1 MYNAWLGVSASDR
14 GTEDAMKA
22 RTPNDDEVT
31 RLIHSHGIGTALPRS
46 RQLDFRDLM
55 SFRINRILLV
65 SSLYDYYT
73 LVEDGQL
80 TEAIFNEYVELNL
93 HYAPRIIRVNS
104 GEAALRLL
112 ETREFDLVISMLR
125 LGDMD
130 LPTFCAS
137 VRERHSDLPMVLLSF
152 QSAEFELFM
161 KTDDMQCFDHVFVWS
176 GDRKLF
182 LALIKLFEDMRNA
195 PVDCLEFGV
204 RSIMLV
210 EDSPWFYSSYLPLMY
225 ADLIQQVQDLI
236 EEGKNFADKLLRQ
249 RARPKILLARSYEE
263 AVSYYRKYR
272 ETLLGIFADMTFP
285 NAGEEDETAGL
296 KLVRL
301 VRDRDPELP
310 ILIQSSDPAWRQEVE
325 REGIAFVDKQSR
337 VLLQS
342 LSEFMTRQFGF
353 GDFIF
358 RLPDGSDVAT
368 ARNLRELREHLRRV
382 PDASIQYHAERDH
395 FSNWLKARTRFEL
408 SNLLKPV
415 TVDQFASIDELRS
428 WLIDAINTQ
437 LMRDQKGM
445 ISDFSRQE
453 YDAEDTFLR
462 IGSGSL
468 GGKGRGLAFTD
479 SLLRKYLDTDH
490 FPGMRISIPRTIV
503 LGTDVFSEF
512 TEQNDLLSLAVNDL
526 SDEDILRAFLHA
538 DLPATVLGDL
548 RAILD
553 KARFPL
559 AVRSSSLLED
569 AMYQPFAGIYATVM
583 IPNSN
588 PDIAV
593 RFHNLLQAIKFVYA
607 STYFRKARN
616 YIEATSNRIE
626 EERMAVVIQEMVGT
640 RRGRYFYPEISGVA
654 RSFNYYPF
662 GKASQRDGVVNLALG
677 LGKQIVDGGTSL
689 QYSPAYP
696 AVYPQFGT
704 TRDLFHNSQL
714 NFHALDLQSDIIR
727 KYPREDQHLVQ
738 LDLGTA
744 EEHGTLALTAS
755 TYSGQDDRLYE
766 GTGRQGTRILTFA
779 PILKSEIIP
788 LNQAVRLLVDMCE
801 TAVNA
806 PVEIEFAVRIDDA
819 STRNAEFSFLQL
831 RPMVKQE
838 GGIDIAVGTLPQA
851 SLLFRCE
858 KALGNGI
865 SRMRD
870 IVYVKPEAFDAMRT
884 REIVREIS
892 QINQHLLKAR
902 QTYLLIGPGR
912 WGSSDPSL
920 GIPVAFSD
928 ISAARA
934 IAETTLPNM
943 IIDPSQ
949 GSHFFQNLTSF
960 RIPYFTLRHYNEE
973 HALDW
978 EWLASRDCVEEKKFV
993 RHVRAAGEFTVVV
1006 NGQNG
1011 MGAVLKS
1018 DMQTES

>member
-1 MYNAWLGVSASDR
+1 
-14 GTEDAMKA
+14 
-22 RTPNDDEVT
+22 
-31 RLIHSHGIGTALPRS
+31 
-46 RQLDFRDLM
+46 
-55 SFRINRILLV
+55 
-65 SSLYDYYT
+65 
-73 LVEDGQL
+73 
-80 TEAIFNEYVELNL
+80 
-93 HYAPRIIRVNS
+93 
-104 GEAALRLL
+104 
-112 ETREFDLVISMLR
+112 
-125 LGDMD
+125 
-130 LPTFCAS
+130 
-137 VRERHSDLPMVLLSF
+137 
-152 QSAEFELFM
+152 
-161 KTDDMQCFDHVFVWS
+161 
-176 GDRKLF
+176 
-182 LALIKLFEDMRNA
+182 
-195 PVDCLEFGV
+195 
-204 RSIMLV
+204 
-210 EDSPWFYSSYLPLMY
+210 
-225 ADLIQQVQDLI
+225 
-236 EEGKNFADKLLRQ
+236 
-249 RARPKILLARSYEE
+249 KILLARSYEE
-263 AVSYYRKYR
+263 AVSLYRRYR
-272 ETLLGIFADMTFP
+272 ETLLGIITDMSFP
-285 NAGEEDETAGL
+285 KEGEEDQTAGM

-301 VRDRDPELP
+301 ARSKDPELP
-310 ILIQSSDPAWRQEVE
+310 VLIQSSNPEFRQRIE
-325 REGIAFVDKQSR
+325 REGLAFVDKHSR

-342 LSEFMTRQFGF
+342 LSDFMTRQFGF
-353 GDFIF
+353 GDFVF
-358 RLPDGSDVAT
+358 RLPDGHEVAT

-415 TVDQFASIDELRS
+415 TVDQFESIDDLRD
-428 WLIDAINTQ
+428 WLIDAIHLQ
-437 LMRDQKGM
+437 LQRDQKGM

-453 YDAEDTFLR
+453 YDADDTFLR
-462 IGSGSL
+462 IGAGSL

-503 LGTDVFSEF
+503 LGTDVFSDF
-512 TEQNDLLSLAVNDL
+512 AEQNELLSLAVENL
-526 SDEDILRAFLHA
+526 SDEEILRAFLHA

-548 RAILD
+548 RTILD

-559 AVRSSSLLED
+559 AIRSSSLLED

-593 RFHNLLQAIKFVYA
+593 RFHNLLQAIKYVYA
-607 STYFRKARN
+607 STYFRQARN

-626 EERMAVVIQEMVGT
+626 EEKMAVVIQEMVGT
-640 RRGRYFYPEISGVA
+640 RRGRYFYPELSGVA

-662 GKASQRDGVVNLALG
+662 GKASPQDGVVNLALG

-714 NFHALDLQSDIIR
+714 TFYALDLQSDIIR
-727 KYPREDQHLVQ
+727 KYPREDQNLVQ
-738 LDLGTA
+738 LDLKTA

-766 GTGRQGTRILTFA
+766 GTGREGTRILTFA

-788 LNQAVRLLVDMCE
+788 LNHAIRLLVDMCE

-806 PVEIEFAVRIDDA
+806 PVEIEFAVRIGDSAGKD
-819 STRNAEFSFLQL
+819 AEFSFLQL

-838 GGIDIAVGTLPQA
+838 GGVNISVESLPSS
-851 SLLFRCE
+851 SLLFRCD
-858 KALGNGI
+858 KALGNGV
-865 SRMRD
+865 SRIRD
-870 IVYVKPEAFDAMRT
+870 IVYVKADSFDAMRT
-884 REIVREIS
+884 REIVKEITA
-892 QINQHLLKAR
+892 INQRLLEA
-902 QTYLLIGPGR
+902 QQSYLLIGPGR
-912 WGSSDPSL
+912 WGSSDPAL

-960 RIPYFTLRHYNEE
+960 RISYFTLRHYNEE

-978 EWLASRDCVEEKKFV
+978 DWLDSRDCVEERKYV
-993 RHVRAAGEFTVVV
+993 RHVRVSEDMMVVV
-1006 NGQNG
+1006 NGQSG
-1011 MGAVLKS
+1011 TGAVLKS
-1018 DMQTES
+1018 ALKPDN